1 MNGLIK
7 YLTDIFVAIKNLL
20 KGMGVTWRQFWA
32 KKVTMQYPENR
43 DTLVISDR
51 WRSELTMPHDENNE
65 HGCTACGIC
74 MMNCPNGTITVTSST
89 FETEEGKKKRVLDAY
104 TWNQGSCTFCNLC
117 VLTCP
122 AKAIAFN
129 NDFEGAV
136 FNKEKLT
143 YRLNQPGSKLR
154 EKTKTQ

>member
-1 MNGLIK
+1 MKALIQ
-7 YLTDIFVAIKNLL
+7 YITDIFVAIKNLL

-32 KKVTMQYPENR
+32 KKVTMEYPENR

-89 FETEEGKKKRVLDAY
+89 VETEDGKKKRVLDAY

-122 AKAIAFN
+122 SKAIAFT

-136 FNKEKLT
+136 FNKEKLI

-154 EKTKTQ
+154 EKKKTQ

>member
-1 MNGLIK
+1 MKALIQ
-7 YLTDIFVAIKNLL
+7 YITDIFVAIKNLL
-20 KGMGVTWRQFWA
+20 KGMGVTWKQFWA
-32 KKVTMQYPENR
+32 KKVTMEYPENR

-65 HGCTACGIC
+65 HACTACGIC
-74 MMNCPNGTITVTSST
+74 MMNCPNGTISVTSST
-89 FETEEGKKKRVLDAY
+89 VETEDGKKKRVLDAY

-122 AKAIAFN
+122 SKAIAFT

-136 FNKEKLT
+136 FNKEKLI

-154 EKTKTQ
+154 EKKKTQ

>member
-7 YLTDIFVAIKNLL
+7 YFTDIFVAIKNLL

-89 FETEEGKKKRVLDAY
+89 IETEDGKKKRILDTY

-117 VLTCP
+117 VITCP
-122 AKAIAFN
+122 SKAIAFN

-136 FNKEKLT
+136 FNKEKLI

-154 EKTKTQ
+154 EK

>member
-1 MNGLIK
+1 MKALIQ
-7 YLTDIFVAIKNLL
+7 YITDIFVAIKNLL

-32 KKVTMQYPENR
+32 KKVTMEYPENR

-89 FETEEGKKKRVLDAY
+89 VETEDGKKKRVLDAY

-122 AKAIAFN
+122 SKAIAFT
-129 NDFEGAV
+129 NDVEGAV
-136 FNKEKLT
+136 FNKEKLL

-154 EKTKTQ
+154 EKKKTQ

>member
-1 MNGLIK
+1 MKALIQ
-7 YLTDIFVAIKNLL
+7 YITDIFVAIKNLL

-32 KKVTMQYPENR
+32 KKVTMEYPENR

-89 FETEEGKKKRVLDAY
+89 VESEDGKKKRVLDAY

-122 AKAIAFN
+122 SKAIAFT

-136 FNKEKLT
+136 FNKEKLI

-154 EKTKTQ
+154 EKKKTQ

>member
-7 YLTDIFVAIKNLL
+7 YFTDIFVAIKNLL

-89 FETEEGKKKRVLDAY
+89 VETEDGKKKRVLDAY

-122 AKAIAFN
+122 SKAIVFT

-136 FNKEKLT
+136 FNKEKLI

-154 EKTKTQ
+154 EK

>member
-1 MNGLIK
+1 MKALIK
-7 YLTDIFVAIKNLL
+7 YITDIFVAIKNLL
-20 KGMGVTWRQFWA
+20 KGMGVTWKQFWA
-32 KKVTMQYPENR
+32 KKVTMEYPENR

-65 HGCTACGIC
+65 HACTACGIC

-89 FETEEGKKKRVLDAY
+89 VETEEGKKKRILDAY

-122 AKAIAFN
+122 SKAIAFT

-136 FNKEKLT
+136 FNKKKLT

-154 EKTKTQ
+154 EKKKTQ